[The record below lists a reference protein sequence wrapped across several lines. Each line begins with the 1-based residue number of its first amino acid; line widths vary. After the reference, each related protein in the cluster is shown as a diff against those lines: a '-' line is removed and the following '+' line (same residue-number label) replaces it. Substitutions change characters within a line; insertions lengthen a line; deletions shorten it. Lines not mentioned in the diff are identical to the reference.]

1 MQFSLLPLMQES
13 SVADILRQAGYLERN
28 YSHYFDHTVLFT
40 DVETVYK
47 ELHKVADRLLH
58 DQQWVPATWA
68 I

>member
-1 MQFSLLPLMQES
+1 M
-13 SVADILRQAGYLERN
+13 
-28 YSHYFDHTVLFT
+28 FT

-47 ELHKVADRLLH
+47 ELLKVADRLVH